1 MPQYWNLAGDLLSVT
16 DNAQNVIIYSNNM
29 VGELVAMCDPDM
41 GVWQYQRDHAGRIV
55 KQIDGDNQ
63 SIAFNYTNDPLG
75 RLLTRQIFDLKGNLA
90 YGVTNI
96 YDSNGGDSSFPVAP
110 GQLYKTVDPEGY
122 TKYGYDLRGRKTI
135 TARYLV
141 KNGRT
146 YRTQFAYDDMDRVT
160 STTYPNSG
168 PVIANVYDNGANL
181 AKVQTPGGFYYYWAK
196 SFTPL
201 DQISNIVYANEGIS
215 ATYTYYAN
223 SKRLN
228 GVTTSG
234 NLQNLTYTYDSVG
247 DVLSIIDGVNF
258 GSASAGISASVSYD
272 DLHRLLGFTRAGTSQ
287 TVSCTYDSVGNM
299 LTYNEN
305 GSAAYTYGASKL
317 LPHAIRTA
325 NGQKY
330 AYDLCGNMLVRRKQ
344 SLVYNPENR
353 LVASAVSNRVTTFG
367 YADDGTRLWKQ
378 PPGTNG
384 LQVWIGGI
392 YEEKNGKTL
401 FHISAGDRI
410 VYTAFSSD
418 GSAGEYYHPDHLH
431 SAQVMSTNSG
441 ALTQHYECTAY
452 GNTRYTFSTNAFP
465 LSRRYTSQVLDE
477 DTGLYYYGSRY
488 YDPVLGRFVQPDTV
502 IPHIFD
508 PQSYDRYAY
517 ARDNP
522 LHYVD
527 PTGHAPDDDEEIPM
541 TAGGAR
547 SMLLRDNPQAAALVK
562 WGGQAMVNSAEAGR
576 VAAELNPVV
585 GTYNN
590 GYQAVKGK
598 DAIDTSKTISTGER
612 ILSGVQVV
620 TAVAPVVAKT
630 GEAVSETTSILRNTA
645 RGRASEARVLQEMGL
660 AKNTAKVTG
669 VEGNAIPDA
678 LTGKASIEVKDT
690 KVVNRTRQIR
700 VQTEA
705 AEASGRESVLVTGEQ
720 THVSAEAKQS
730 FDTIV
735 QRPDL
740 GPQKPPQQQ

>member
-1 MPQYWNLAGDLLSVT
+1 MIWRIIAFWLATVAVAAAKLSSSPFVAQGSLWN
-16 DNAQNVIIYSNNM
+16 
-29 VGELVAMCDPDM
+29 
-41 GVWQYQRDHAGRIV
+41 
-55 KQIDGDNQ
+55 DNQ

-141 KNGRT
+141 KNGKT
-146 YRTQFAYDDMDRVT
+146 YTTQFAYDDMDRVT

-401 FHISAGDRI
+401 FHISAGDRL
-410 VYTAFSSD
+410 VYTAFSPD

-441 ALTQHYECTAY
+441 ALTQHYEYTAY

-562 WGGQAMVNSAEAGR
+562 WGGQAMVNSAQAGR

-590 GYQAVKGK
+590 GYQAVTGR
-598 DAIDTSKTISTGER
+598 DAVDTSKKVSTTER
-612 ILSGVQVV
+612 VLSGVQVV
-620 TAVAPVVAKT
+620 TAVAPMAAKTTEAVTEGVAVLKSASNVAGESSGGQVLSRLGTSRESVARLGRKAAEAEKQIGIHGVSTTAGVPT
-630 GEAVSETTSILRNTA
+630 GEAS
-645 RGRASEARVLQEMGL
+645 
-660 AKNTAKVTG
+660 
-669 VEGNAIPDA
+669 
-678 LTGKASIEVKDT
+678 KASRDIV
-690 KVVNRTRQIR
+690 
-700 VQTEA
+700 
-705 AEASGRESVLVTGEQ
+705 
-720 THVSAEAKQS
+720 EAK
-730 FDTIV
+730 FKVHDTPTRNDPLHKTV
-735 QRPDL
+735 ELP
-740 GPQKPPQQQ
+740 KPVTKEDADTFNDMFGRQ